1 MEYSSGGAGADPWVL
16 GDQYSSKYWREKQP
30 EEEHRRPESKTGSG
44 TANMKLNGFSFVRV
58 LTAVVLVA
66 DECKSIKIK
75 INVVSVRLVSQHVG
89 ISSPR
94 QNNAQMLLNRGGL
107 SI

>member
-1 MEYSSGGAGADPWVL
+1 M
-16 GDQYSSKYWREKQP
+16 
-30 EEEHRRPESKTGSG
+30 GSG
-44 TANMKLNGFSFVRV
+44 IANMKLNGFSFVRV

-75 INVVSVRLVSQHVG
+75 INVVSVGLVSQHVG

-94 QNNAQMLLNRGGL
+94 QNNAQMLLDGGGL